1 MRVWALGVLSVGLW
15 VESGCALFGGGST
28 ANEIDLANP
37 YREAGIPVRALCAA
51 DEVDRECKPRTR
63 REWKE
68 ARHLGF
74 QPMQLTPAQSAAI
87 AIVLP
92 GRLGAAALAEAPPSF
107 DQLIDGFLYKAVD
120 GASVPRACVQGAT
133 GGTGVSV
140 AATLRK
146 DFQVFSP
153 EQAEVNR
160 LLAEDIT
167 RQTSGSVKAEF
178 EAKPGLLDSFATIE
192 TELSSKLEDAVLHQL
207 SESAVLRYVR
217 ISAGRD
223 AADLHSDARLKACLG
238 RPLTMEVT
246 GVIVSNKSSHREV
259 LMKTDLD
266 QAVNVTLDAQVLSV
280 QTKAELKA
288 AIHRAFQKVVRDR
301 VNLVVT
307 DSEPVFYPYWVRV
320 DTAVDP
326 NAPVAAQPTGPTG
339 PTGPKASAAEACVA
353 GSVHVVGGAIDPMQA
368 QTICEAALDDSGRP
382 VRSVGGMSMKLE
394 AARPDRHIYWQLD
407 PTAGSTYAGFVACEC
422 TR

>member
-1 MRVWALGVLSVGLW
+1 MRVTLLLVLGAGLSLQ
-15 VESGCALFGGGST
+15 SGCALFGGGGVES
-28 ANEIDLANP
+28 EVDLANP
-37 YREAGIPVRALCAA
+37 YREAGIPVKALCAA
-51 DEVDRECKPRTR
+51 DEVDRDCKPRTR
-63 REWKE
+63 REWKA

-74 QPMQLTPAQSAAI
+74 MPLQLTPAQSAAI

-120 GASVPRACVQGAT
+120 GTSVPRGCV
-133 GGTGVSV
+133 GGDGIASV
-140 AATLRK
+140 ATTLRK

-167 RQTSGSVKAEF
+167 RQTAGSIKAEL
-178 EAKPGLLDSFATIE
+178 EARPGLLENFASIE

-223 AADLHSDARLKACLG
+223 AADLHRDARMKACLG

-266 QAVNVTLDAQVLSV
+266 QAASMTLDAQMLSV
-280 QTKAELKA
+280 QAKAELKA

-320 DTAVDP
+320 DTAADP
-326 NAPVAAQPTGPTG
+326 
-339 PTGPKASAAEACVA
+339 AAEAAKATAAATAAAAKAKASGSGAEACTA
-353 GSVHVVGGAIDPMQA
+353 GSVHVAGGALDPMQA
-368 QTICEAALDDSGRP
+368 QTLCEAALDDGGRP
-382 VRSVGGMSMKLE
+382 VRSVAGMNVKLE
-394 AARPDRHIYWQLD
+394 AARADAHMYWQLE
-407 PTAGSTYAGFVACEC
+407 PSAGSTYAGFVMCEC
-422 TR
+422 SR